1 MAYGIERNT
10 IGTFFRENTLDIPPI
25 QRSYSWTKDKVEML
39 WDDLFAFIDD
49 EERSFYLF
57 HTVILVNSRDNP
69 RKEILDGQQRTATM
83 IALAAAVVNKIKS
96 NSDEFAEFNY
106 HADSYKRT
114 FLKKE
119 NGEAVLTSFYRQDQK
134 ILEWLCTPEH
144 EWERPIRNRKL
155 AQHYWTFSKKIE
167 TILETAGTRIAGMRR
182 IISMMDALCEKS
194 YLSVAK
200 FESIPEA
207 VHAFDTTNNRGQD
220 LTLTDLLRYWM
231 LTNTTNMS
239 DRTKS
244 EVQNN
249 WDLINEHLPK
259 ETVRKDFVV
268 SFWGGELGNRKTQ
281 NELINFLN
289 KHIREEYNT
298 ENSIK
303 KLSRQLEKSA
313 KQYHDLISPSITD
326 INAPRLSFF
335 PNKAKQHLTLLLAG
349 KRKNFSDI
357 EMTQLIVNCESLYVW
372 FQLVA
377 GKATNSLYQKYCN
390 WAKIILD
397 GQNYQDSIQ
406 SINTKISNFFEEQN
420 IDFKYLESQFTRLS
434 LDDNEPAR
442 YLLRHFQKYDD
453 NSMVLAADQ
462 VELEHILPQNPSHGE
477 WVDWNE
483 DNREVY
489 TNRIG
494 NMCLLHRSDNVR
506 ISNSEFTIKQEA
518 YQNSSIILT
527 KLISDFNEWTISEV
541 NQRQLQ
547 MFLIAANIWPIDF
560 GN

>member
-1 MAYGIERNT
+1 MFSKDNRANVSGILGYYARVKLVN
-10 IGTFFRENTLDIPPI
+10 D
-25 QRSYSWTKDKVEML
+25 SKDKIELL

-57 HTVILVNSRDNP
+57 HTVILVSKRDNS

-96 NSDEFAEFNY
+96 GSDEFTEFNY
-106 HADSYKRT
+106 HAENYRKT

-119 NGEAVLTSFYRQDQK
+119 NGNNVLTSFYRQDQN

-167 TILETAGTRIAGMRR
+167 SVLESSGTRIAGMRR
-182 IISMMDALCEKS
+182 IITMMDALCEKS

-244 EVQNN
+244 EVQAN
-249 WDLINEHLPK
+249 WDSINQHLPK

-289 KHIREEYNT
+289 KHIREQYNT

-303 KLSRQLEKSA
+303 KLSRQLENSA
-313 KQYHDLISPSITD
+313 KQYHDLISPSIND
-326 INAPRLSFF
+326 ANAPRLSFF
-335 PNKAKQHLTLLLAG
+335 PNKAKQHLTLLLSG
-349 KRKNFSDI
+349 KRKDFSDN
-357 EMTQLIVNCESLYVW
+357 EMEQLIVNCESLYVW
-372 FQLVA
+372 FQIVA

-397 GQNYQDSIQ
+397 GDNSQDSIR
-406 SINTKISNFFEEQN
+406 SINGKISNFFEEQN
-420 IDFKYLESQFTRLS
+420 IDLAHLKIQFSRLS

-442 YLLRHFQKYDD
+442 YLLRHFQKHSD

-483 DNREVY
+483 DSREVY

-506 ISNSEFTIKQEA
+506 ISNHEFTRKREA

-527 KLISDFNEWTISEV
+527 NSISEFNEWTKEEIK
-541 NQRQLQ
+541 QRQDL
-547 MFLIAANIWPIDF
+547 MFEITAEIWPIDSR
-560 GN
+560 N

>member
-1 MAYGIERNT
+1 M
-10 IGTFFRENTLDIPPI
+10 
-25 QRSYSWTKDKVEML
+25 
-39 WDDLFAFIDD
+39 
-49 EERSFYLF
+49 
-57 HTVILVNSRDNP
+57 
-69 RKEILDGQQRTATM
+69 
-83 IALAAAVVNKIKS
+83 
-96 NSDEFAEFNY
+96 
-106 HADSYKRT
+106 
-114 FLKKE
+114 
-119 NGEAVLTSFYRQDQK
+119 
-134 ILEWLCTPEH
+134 
-144 EWERPIRNRKL
+144 
-155 AQHYWTFSKKIE
+155 
-167 TILETAGTRIAGMRR
+167 
-182 IISMMDALCEKS
+182 
-194 YLSVAK
+194 
-200 FESIPEA
+200 
-207 VHAFDTTNNRGQD
+207 
-220 LTLTDLLRYWM
+220 
-231 LTNTTNMS
+231 
-239 DRTKS
+239 
-244 EVQNN
+244 
-249 WDLINEHLPK
+249 
-259 ETVRKDFVV
+259 
-268 SFWGGELGNRKTQ
+268 
-281 NELINFLN
+281 
-289 KHIREEYNT
+289 
-298 ENSIK
+298 
-303 KLSRQLEKSA
+303 SRQLEKSA
-313 KQYHDLISPSITD
+313 KQYHDLISPSIND
-326 INAPRLSFF
+326 LNAPRLSFF

-420 IDFKYLESQFTRLS
+420 IDFNYLENQFTRLS

-442 YLLRHFQKYDD
+442 YLLRHFQKYND

-506 ISNSEFTIKQEA
+506 ISNFEFTTKREA

-527 KLISDFNEWTISEV
+527 KSISDFNEWTISEI

-547 MFLIAANIWPIDF
+547 MFEIAANIWPIDF